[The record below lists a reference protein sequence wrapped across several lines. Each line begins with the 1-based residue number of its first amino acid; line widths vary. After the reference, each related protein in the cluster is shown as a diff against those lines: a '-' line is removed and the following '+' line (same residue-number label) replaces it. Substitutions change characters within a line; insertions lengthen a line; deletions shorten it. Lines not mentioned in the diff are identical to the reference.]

1 MGCAAI
7 FAIPVAG
14 GGFFLSS
21 WMLMM
26 FWGVLA
32 PRLSVPT
39 LSYGDAMTVTIAL
52 WLVLAPLIVALRGAR
67 RSNRQG

>member
-26 FWGVLA
+26 FWGALA

-39 LSYGDAMTVTIAL
+39 LSYGDAMTATIAL

-67 RSNRQG
+67 RSNRGN